1 MRILLAT
8 VNRTPVIILTLLTV
22 FYVFPAHSLDLEN
35 IQVNSLINQKLEASI
50 AIVDADEAQI
60 SQLEVTLAEENIF
73 KRLGVER
80 NKQLESL
87 VFTVKQDDK
96 QEYYIE
102 VSSSDPISV
111 EFLNFLLELNW
122 PGGRL
127 LREFTAL
134 LDQPIFLDDQ
144 PKQVSSPS
152 TEQFLSQQREIQ
164 AEDHESHSNVLSVPK
179 LESDQTPLL
188 YGPVEK
194 NESLW
199 KIAEKIMPEGV
210 TLEQIIYALYLENP
224 EAFYRQNM
232 NNLKEGSVLRLQSRK
247 SITAISPDDALA
259 IMAKHHNIWMQEKR
273 ERQNR
278 RASTGEAIGLKNES
292 NDASLSRARFNL
304 DRDARLSLLVPD
316 GERFSDTSTDN
327 SRLNN
332 AHQEHSLSSETL
344 EAVKKENQVLQNRLQ
359 SIEGQVVSLRNL
371 IQLKDEKLR
380 LLQENKSRKFNND
393 ISSLELDIA
402 SDNQKLTVSSIS
414 EKDKPSDSLW
424 SDPLVL
430 GTGVGVIALL
440 GSLVL
445 LLRRGN
451 KTTLSRAPEVDELD
465 SENNFV
471 SKEQV
476 FTDSDRSDIS
486 DVIIERQSPAKS
498 TNNDDQKKMLIAD
511 EDNIEVPEG
520 SDNYSGSSID
530 PISEADVYIA
540 YGKYDKAAILLSE
553 AIIERPENHQ
563 LKLKL
568 LEVYSV
574 SNNKELF
581 IAAAEELYAALGG
594 DIANVLWEQA
604 SIFAKN
610 ICPEHP
616 LFDGVDSN
624 ASGGDVNPDAFDNI
638 SIPEFDVPEADAPK
652 IVTQSETK
660 IVVEE
665 EAQESSQVAPEA
677 SSESLPE
684 KMLTEEERAIKEDMQ
699 SLAASFSA
707 AEAQKKSTL
716 HDGISDVFSDLGYQS
731 EFGSQDMD
739 DASMFLLADEI
750 GTKLDLARAYI
761 EMGDKAGAKELLS
774 EVEEEG
780 NEQQQ
785 AEAKKLMEH
794 TN

>member
-1 MRILLAT
+1 MGVAAVKKTLFVLLA
-8 VNRTPVIILTLLTV
+8 LLTM
-22 FYVFPAHSLDLEN
+22 FYSFPAHSLDLGN
-35 IQVNSLINQKLEASI
+35 IQVNSLINQRLEASI
-50 AIVDADEAQI
+50 ALVDVDEAQI
-60 SQLEVTLAEENIF
+60 SQLEIMLAEENIF

-80 NKQLESL
+80 NKQLETL
-87 VFTVKQDDK
+87 VFAVKQDDK
-96 QEYYIE
+96 QQYYIE

-111 EFLNFLLELNW
+111 EFLNFLIEINW

-144 PKQVSSPS
+144 AKQVSSPS
-152 TEQFLSQQREIQ
+152 TERVVSQQREIQ

-179 LESDQTPLL
+179 SESNQTPLL

-278 RASTGEAIGLKNES
+278 RASNGEAIGLKNETS
-292 NDASLSRARFNL
+292 DASLSRAKFSL
-304 DRDARLSLLVPD
+304 DREARLSLLVPN
-316 GERFSDTSTDN
+316 GERFSDASTDN

-332 AHQEHSLSSETL
+332 ARQEHSLASETF

-371 IQLKDEKLR
+371 IQLKDEQLR
-380 LLQENKSRKFNND
+380 LLQENKSKKFNDN

-402 SDNQKLTVSSIS
+402 SDNQKLTVSNIS
-414 EKDKPSDSLW
+414 EKDKSVDSLW

-440 GSLVL
+440 GSLIL
-445 LLRRGN
+445 LLRRGK
-451 KTTLSRAPEVDELD
+451 KTTLSRVPKVDEPD

-471 SKEQV
+471 NKEQV

-486 DVIIERQSPAKS
+486 DMIIGRQSQAKS
-498 TNNDDQKKMLIAD
+498 INNDDQEKKLVAD
-511 EDNIEVPEG
+511 GDTIEVPGG

-540 YGKYDKAAILLSE
+540 YGKYDKAVILLSE
-553 AIIERPENHQ
+553 AITERPENHQ

-568 LEVYSV
+568 LEVYAA

-581 IAAAEELYAALGG
+581 IVAAEELYAALGG
-594 DIANVLWEQA
+594 DTANILWKQA
-604 SIFAKN
+604 LSFAKN

-616 LFDGVDSN
+616 LFNSADSS
-624 ASGGDVNPDAFDNI
+624 ASEEKDITPEAFDNI
-638 SIPEFDVPEADAPK
+638 SVPEFDVPTTDESK
-652 IVTQSETK
+652 IMIQPATK
-660 IVVEE
+660 IFVDEE
-665 EAQESSQVAPEA
+665 PQESNRVTPDN
-677 SSESLPE
+677 SSESSPE
-684 KMLTEEERAIKEDMQ
+684 KMLTKEERASKEDIQ

-707 AEAQKKSTL
+707 AEAKTESTL

-739 DASMFLLADEI
+739 DASMFLLADEV

-761 EMGDKAGAKELLS
+761 EMGDKTGAKELLS

-785 AEAKKLMEH
+785 VEAKKLMEY
-794 TN
+794 TS